1 MHTPENTEALF
12 EYLQTLPDCSVVA
25 GYDGSTDI
33 CILIGDKSRYIGR
46 RMKGKATPLLQL
58 EKLEREKADD
68 CDMVFV
74 FDDHRI
80 YTEESFEED
89 PPIADMADF
98 LDILFGTDPEFAP
111 PEQSVR
117 MSVADL
123 VDDLH
128 DLMEEVARL
137 RSLVA
142 EGEQRDADGED
153 ELEEKEDD
161 IADLEAEV
169 QRLTAFQQRDF
180 PGVVRLLRESG
191 HVERTILPEQ
201 HAAMRDFVDRHTM
214 ADRGSLHE
222 LTVVLSRDRMLAGL
236 CYFPEEASGQLTLFG
251 DRQPVV
257 SKTRTCRMFDR
268 SGQPVIPMG
277 PMLDFDVEFD
287 WGTYLL
293 LASEEG

>member
-1 MHTPENTEALF
+1 MHTPDTTEALF
-12 EYLQTLPDCSVVA
+12 EYLRTLPDCSVVA
-25 GYDGSTDI
+25 GYDGTTDI
-33 CILIGDKSRYIGR
+33 CIYVGDKSTYIGR
-46 RMKGKATPLLQL
+46 RLKGKAAPQAQVDKLVQ
-58 EKLEREKADD
+58 EKGDD

-74 FDDHRI
+74 YDDQQI

-89 PPIADMADF
+89 PPIAEMADF

-123 VDDLH
+123 VDHLH

-137 RSLVA
+137 RSRVA
-142 EGEQRDADGED
+142 EWEQQDVVDED
-153 ELEEKEDD
+153 ELEEKEDA
-161 IADLEAEV
+161 IADLETEV
-169 QRLTAFQQRDF
+169 QRLTTFQQRDF
-180 PGVVRLLRESG
+180 PAVVRLLRESG
-191 HVERTILPEQ
+191 HFDRTIVPEQ
-201 HAAMRDFVDRHTM
+201 HLAMRDFVAKHTT
-214 ADRGSLHE
+214 ADRSSLHG
-222 LTVVLSRDRMLAGL
+222 LTVVLSKDRKLAGL
-236 CYFPEEASGQLTLFG
+236 CYFPEEASDQLTLFG

-287 WGTYLL
+287 WETYQRLL
-293 LASEEG
+293 SDEG